1 MTTKLPKWKGRSSKI
16 SMQISREGAWIH
28 LQQKLKTIAF
38 TRWNFLIV
46 CLKTIFANATAIRV
60 HVANK

>member
-1 MTTKLPKWKGRSSKI
+1 MTTRLPKWKGWSSKI
-16 SMQISREGAWIH
+16 KQISRERAWIH

-46 CLKTIFANATAIRV
+46 CLKTIIANATAMSV

>member
-1 MTTKLPKWKGRSSKI
+1 MTTKLPKWKGWSSKI
-16 SMQISREGAWIH
+16 MQINREGAWIH

-46 CLKTIFANATAIRV
+46 CLKTIIANATAMLQI
-60 HVANK
+60 NE